1 MPEVNR
7 SAIEV
12 RLVNPPRKSRLLIGV
27 LVVLIGVP
35 LLTPLAICWIF
46 FLGKVYG
53 TLVFASNL
61 ALIAF
66 ATWFSRKHRI
76 SEADQLR
83 RIDKAMGKPSDDP
96 RQMANFVP

>member
-1 MPEVNR
+1 VPEVNR

-53 TLVFASNL
+53 NLVLASNL
-61 ALIAF
+61 ALMAF
-66 ATWFSRKHRI
+66 ATWFLESTASAELSSCAESTRPWENR
-76 SEADQLR
+76 
-83 RIDKAMGKPSDDP
+83 AMILGRWRTSCH
-96 RQMANFVP
+96 